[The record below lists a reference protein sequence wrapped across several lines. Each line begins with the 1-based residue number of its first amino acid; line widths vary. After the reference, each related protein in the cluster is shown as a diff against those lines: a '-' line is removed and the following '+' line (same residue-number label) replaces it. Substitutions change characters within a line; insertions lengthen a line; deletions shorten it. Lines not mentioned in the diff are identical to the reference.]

1 MHGIRYAP
9 FEERSVRLS
18 NGPLPRCIYKAS
30 FAHRP
35 WQKSIQTEALD
46 RFWTAPGL
54 GVKKIGTLG
63 LETKEQVKEQ
73 SHQRNAKH
81 ATFLSGL
88 VDRKSKHA
96 TLCFLRR
103 AHVLILCLQIPS
115 MSTGNFCLVP
125 FAFVWSRLVPFD
137 SVWLRLGVSV
147 RISGKRSPIMAVVA
161 SGNKL
166 YLNKKKCATF
176 RAGKNGYCQEDKK
189 MEETKTF
196 VKKKEAIAIQKTLY
210 PTCGQEPKNN

>member
-1 MHGIRYAP
+1 MGRCLDASTRHLLRIDRGKNPSKRK
-9 FEERSVRLS
+9 RSIGFGRRRVWVL
-18 NGPLPRCIYKAS
+18 
-30 FAHRP
+30 
-35 WQKSIQTEALD
+35 
-46 RFWTAPGL
+46 
-54 GVKKIGTLG
+54 KKIGTLG

-166 YLNKKKCATF
+166 YLNKKNAPLSEQARMVIAK
-176 RAGKNGYCQEDKK
+176 RIKK
-189 MEETKTF
+189 WRK
-196 VKKKEAIAIQKTLY
+196 QKRL
-210 PTCGQEPKNN
+210 